1 MVFQELPYCAYL
13 YDESSFGK
21 ELKLST
27 GNDFFPMNMAR
38 ATSSLK
44 NMGKK
49 LTYIVIDG
57 ENIDAT
63 LGMSVLG
70 HRPESEER
78 PRWDRILEYA
88 RERWG
93 GEVRALFFLNASSGH
108 LPMAF
113 VQALVAMG
121 YTPVPLSSTNPN
133 DKVVDIG
140 IQRTLDAILDQ
151 GEGDVILG
159 THDIDFLPQVE
170 DLLDADRRV
179 GIMCFR
185 EFLSIAFNDFVD
197 EGIEIIDMEYD
208 MHAFQVPL
216 PRLHIIP
223 LDEFDPTKII

>member
-1 MVFQELPYCAYL
+1 M
-13 YDESSFGK
+13 
-21 ELKLST
+21 
-27 GNDFFPMNMAR
+27 
-38 ATSSLK
+38 
-44 NMGKK
+44 
-49 LTYIVIDG
+49 
-57 ENIDAT
+57 
-63 LGMSVLG
+63 
-70 HRPESEER
+70 
-78 PRWDRILEYA
+78 
-88 RERWG
+88 
-93 GEVRALFFLNASSGH
+93 
-108 LPMAF
+108 
-113 VQALVAMG
+113 
-121 YTPVPLSSTNPN
+121 PLSSTNPN